1 MAAPTIAGASK
12 SSTNTAVTNHILDW
26 TTVPLGTVDPGNL
39 LLILMNIGSTA
50 ATLNAHADYTELLD
64 ENLAGGLKILYRW
77 AAGGETAPTLVT
89 SASTRSAEITYRITG
104 AEDPALQAP
113 QIGTTAATTDPPSI
127 TPTGGPKD
135 FLYIAMVGST
145 GEQADDGSYVTVF
158 PTNYTESQMEK
169 TCGVAGTNLGGLV
182 GAAGFRSTASTT
194 ENPSAFTVSEAASRT
209 QTIAVHPST
218 APPPLGGGRLYVLFG
233 PAMRRASRW

>member
-1 MAAPTIAGASK
+1 MVAPAIAGASR
-12 SSTNTAVTNHILDW
+12 SSTNTAGTSHVLDW
-26 TTVPLGTVDPGNL
+26 TTVPLGTVNPGDL
-39 LLILMNIGSTA
+39 LLILMNTGSTA
-50 ATLNAHADYTELLD
+50 NTLNSHADYTELLD
-64 ENLAGGLKILYRW
+64 ESGIAGALKILYRW
-77 AAGGETAPTLVT
+77 ATGGETAPTLVT

-104 AEDPALQAP
+104 AEDPAIQVP

-145 GEQADDGSYVTVF
+145 GEQADDGTYVTVF
-158 PTNYTESQMEK
+158 PTNYTESQQEK

-182 GAAGFRSTASTT
+182 GAAGRRTTASTT

-209 QTIAVHPST
+209 QTIAIHPG
-218 APPPLGGGRLYVLFG
+218 PPGLGAGRLFVLSG
-233 PAMRRASRW
+233 PAMRRSSRW